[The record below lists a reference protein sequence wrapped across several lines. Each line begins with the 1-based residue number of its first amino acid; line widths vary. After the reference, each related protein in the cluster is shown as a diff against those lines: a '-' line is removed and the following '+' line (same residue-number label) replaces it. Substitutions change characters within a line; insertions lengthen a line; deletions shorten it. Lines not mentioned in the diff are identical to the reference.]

1 MRALAAHQFGKLP
14 VDAVMPLAY
23 AAGGEQSVEDGPVVL
38 LGGS

>member
-1 MRALAAHQFGKLP
+1 MRALASHQFGELL

-23 AAGGEQSVEDGPVVL
+23 AAGGEQGIEGGSVVL